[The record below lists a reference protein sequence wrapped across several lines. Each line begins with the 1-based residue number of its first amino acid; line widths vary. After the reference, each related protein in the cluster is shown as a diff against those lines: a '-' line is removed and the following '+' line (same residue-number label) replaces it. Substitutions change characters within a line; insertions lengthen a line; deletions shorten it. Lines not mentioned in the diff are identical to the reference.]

1 MPFLWL
7 EQVPTFESSDVIFW
21 GSFIFPRL
29 VSSNVESLWSSI
41 NVLGIFAC
49 FLCLKLE
56 GKWPVWSKRKADRL
70 CVYWHQSID
79 ESTLKRSPGPRL
91 EYAWISYSVVLY
103 TYAGPQVLS
112 TIFLTYLNITSSARK
127 RPRDYGDSFKSAHVH
142 IWEPKGHTIFRG
154 SSVTNITTYYWSSE
168 EFSRC
173 LSKGL
178 FILLSNHHPYVSDR
192 ETLEEL

>member
-1 MPFLWL
+1 MSWAFLPAFFVWNWRANDQFGQREKRIDSAFTDISQSMNL
-7 EQVPTFESSDVIFW
+7 HWKEAP
-21 GSFIFPRL
+21 G
-29 VSSNVESLWSSI
+29 
-41 NVLGIFAC
+41 
-49 FLCLKLE
+49 LK
-56 GKWPVWSKRKADRL
+56 W
-70 CVYWHQSID
+70 
-79 ESTLKRSPGPRL
+79 L